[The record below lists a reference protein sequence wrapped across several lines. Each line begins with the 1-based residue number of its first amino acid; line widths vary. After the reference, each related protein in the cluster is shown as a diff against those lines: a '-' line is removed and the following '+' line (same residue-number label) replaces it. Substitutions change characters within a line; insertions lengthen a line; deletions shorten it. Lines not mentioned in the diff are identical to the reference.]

1 MTQEEKYESLRKAYP
16 EFVYESYKYNVQ
28 PDGLH
33 IMFSFRIGEHRF
45 SPQSFIPTRPFF
57 DFAQPKE
64 ALDLLVF
71 NIGMIEL
78 ISYWKCACPPTV
90 RVLCGTLD
98 DTQVAFWRKLYWHG
112 LGEFFYVNGI
122 HATQESFLEIRNEVG
137 HTPLPFGHLP

>member
-45 SPQSFIPTRPFF
+45 SPQSFIPTRPFL

-90 RVLCGTLD
+90 RV
-98 DTQVAFWRKLYWHG
+98 V
-112 LGEFFYVNGI
+112 
-122 HATQESFLEIRNEVG
+122 
-137 HTPLPFGHLP
+137 